1 MFKIQALI
9 VFSTLTMLSCGPA
22 IAMTG
27 DLGAVLRD
35 LSALYIAGEFV
46 TLVMEV
52 NGLDSVS
59 VTPPV
64 PLPAAVG
71 EIVSALGLLG
81 ARRRRGRLLPAG
93 LALHCPR
100 VS

>member
-46 TLVMEV
+46 TLVMEA

-59 VTPPV
+59 VTPPC
-64 PLPAAVG
+64 
-71 EIVSALGLLG
+71 
-81 ARRRRGRLLPAG
+81 
-93 LALHCPR
+93 HCQPR
-100 VS
+100 